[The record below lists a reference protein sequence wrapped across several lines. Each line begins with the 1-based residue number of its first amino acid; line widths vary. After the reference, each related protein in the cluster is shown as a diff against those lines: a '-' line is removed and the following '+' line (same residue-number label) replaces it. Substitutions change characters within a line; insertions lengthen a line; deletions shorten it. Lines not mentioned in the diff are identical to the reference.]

1 MIVTG
6 VLSKGNVQLS
16 FNNGGQHDADV
27 RANGILLPLTIAD
40 MRNLRDLIDA
50 ALKLGEIDG

>member
-6 VLSKGNVQLS
+6 LLSKGNVQLS
-16 FNNGGQHDADV
+16 LNNGDRHDADV
-27 RANGILLPLTIAD
+27 RANGVLLPLTVAD

-50 ALKLGEIDG
+50 ALKLGEVDG